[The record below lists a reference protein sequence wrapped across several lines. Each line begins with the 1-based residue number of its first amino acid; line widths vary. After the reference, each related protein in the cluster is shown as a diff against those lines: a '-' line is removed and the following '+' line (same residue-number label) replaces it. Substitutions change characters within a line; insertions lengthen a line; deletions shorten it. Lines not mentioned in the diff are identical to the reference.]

1 MKALSSSFYATFII
15 NSVWSSSAIRYLVAN
30 KNYKTVR
37 FQVIQRISIGQK
49 ASGIFVVCE
58 GDIYFLTDG
67 RSNCRSSRMKSY
79 YNLFLKNMTQ
89 KKING
94 YLVHLKDNLGRGAY
108 GCVNHKIC
116 RFLGGSKMGPKSS
129 AQ

>member
-1 MKALSSSFYATFII
+1 
-15 NSVWSSSAIRYLVAN
+15 
-30 KNYKTVR
+30 
-37 FQVIQRISIGQK
+37 
-49 ASGIFVVCE
+49 
-58 GDIYFLTDG
+58 
-67 RSNCRSSRMKSY
+67 MKSF

-108 GCVNHKIC
+108 GCVSHQIF
-116 RFLGGSKMGPKSS
+116 RFSGESKTEPKSS